1 MAAKNKE
8 DDNFSGR
15 QSSQGQGGRD
25 GSEQE
30 QGGKG
35 VKPNGG
41 SSHQRSASKSRC
53 GRNDLKLYRPH
64 NIPHPRNIPAVHFI
78 QGYNYNS
85 NIPAEYAYTYIC
97 EGEDEEDE
105 SEREYLPPTAR
116 RRSEGEVM
124 YMLQQQ
130 EQIWQQEQERV
141 TKIEVEEAKNEND
154 ASASSILA
162 GRKRDAK
169 CHCFKCW

>member
-1 MAAKNKE
+1 MAAKDKE

-25 GSEQE
+25 GNEQE

-64 NIPHPRNIPAVHFI
+64 NIPYPRNIPAVHFI
-78 QGYNYNS
+78 QGYNYN
-85 NIPAEYAYTYIC
+85 EYAYIC

-105 SEREYLPPTAR
+105 SEREYLPPAAR
-116 RRSEGEVM
+116 RRGEGEVINM

-141 TKIEVEEAKNEND
+141 AKIEEEEAKND

-162 GRKRDAK
+162 GRKRNAR